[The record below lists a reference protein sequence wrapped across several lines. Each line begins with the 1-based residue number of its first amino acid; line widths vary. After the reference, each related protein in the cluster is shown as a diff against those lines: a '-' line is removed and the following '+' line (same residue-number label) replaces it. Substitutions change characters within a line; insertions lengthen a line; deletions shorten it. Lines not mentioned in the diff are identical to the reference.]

1 MKKCYFSN
9 RIYKHKVPHDVNQE
23 LSHSLRLYNRAVRM
37 AYAWQTKHLRTG
49 NKPYEGTLHLAIKK
63 RFQLDNYYT
72 NSAVQQANA
81 LRTSQKELQA
91 LYVKQV
97 DIVMKSIQKKLKKER
112 SKLTALRNMKQS
124 IVDRKPK
131 LHKRMG
137 YRMHQTASGV
147 VYALHRK
154 NETQVWFSPY
164 LFEHRHLDKEI
175 KRLKAR
181 IGQLRHRLLRQ
192 EQKKEKLRREIPSV
206 LFGSRSFFRKQ
217 YTMCKDQ
224 KSYVAWRHAFCYKRN
239 AKMTLSGR
247 KDAKYGNF
255 VFQYDA
261 PSQTLHIRSTTGRA
275 LVLPYVYFPYGQD
288 QVQES
293 IARQLSCQ
301 NKKKDGKPIGW
312 SIEDHGTYYIIKCI
326 VEEPEHPHLNHAKA
340 DGVIGVDVNYNH
352 IAFSNVNGQGQLL
365 SSSCLYFSLAGK
377 RSGQITKILEA
388 EAIRLVD
395 IAVQRNKP
403 IVLEA
408 LDTTLSKSAGRY
420 RNRKQNRRMS
430 LFAYKKMQDGIHSRA
445 AKMGIAVF
453 EVNPA
458 FTSQIGKM
466 KYMKQMHISIHQAA
480 SYVIGRRG
488 MNLKEQVPKLLRIYT
503 ERKDG
508 EHHWKQWS
516 VLTKAFKA
524 LRPHVFYHVSG
535 QSYPLFNKEI
545 CNYGLTQVERD
556 SLQKYV
562 PKIWL
567 EEREA

>member
-9 RIYKHKVPHDVNQE
+9 RIYKHKIPHDVNQE
-23 LSHSLRLYNRAVRM
+23 LSHSLRLYNRAVRT

-49 NKPYEGTLHLAIKK
+49 NKPYEGTLHLVIRK
-63 RFQLDNYYT
+63 RFQLNDYYT

-81 LRTSQKELQA
+81 LRTSQKELQV
-91 LYVKQV
+91 LYLKQA
-97 DIVMKSIQKKLKKER
+97 DITVQSIQKKLKNER
-112 SKLTALRNMKQS
+112 RKLTAFRNMKQS
-124 IVDRKPK
+124 IATGKPK
-131 LHKRMG
+131 LYKRMG
-137 YRMHQTASGV
+137 YQMHQAASGA
-147 VYALHRK
+147 VYALHHK
-154 NETQVWFSPY
+154 NETHIWFSLY

-181 IGQLRHRLLRQ
+181 IGQLQHRLLRQ
-192 EQKKEKLRREIPSV
+192 EQKKEKLKQTISSA

-217 YTMCKDQ
+217 YTMHKDQ
-224 KSYVAWRHAFCYKRN
+224 KSHAAWRHAFRYKRN
-239 AKMTLSGR
+239 AKMTISGR

-275 LVLPYVYFPYGQD
+275 LVLPYVYVPYGQD
-288 QVQES
+288 RMQES
-293 IARQLSCQ
+293 IATQLSCQ
-301 NKKKDGKPIGW
+301 NKKKDGQSIGW

-326 VEEPEHPHLNHAKA
+326 VEDPEHPHLNHAKA

-365 SSSCLYFSLAGK
+365 SSSCLYFSLERK

-403 IVLEA
+403 IVLEV

-430 LFAYKKMQDGIHSRA
+430 LFAYKKMQDSIHSRA

-488 MNLKEQVPKLLRIYT
+488 MNLKEQVPKVLRIYT

-516 VLTKAFKA
+516 VLTKAFKV

-545 CNYGLTQVERD
+545 CNYGLTQAERD

-562 PKIWL
+562 PIWL
-567 EEREA
+567 EERET